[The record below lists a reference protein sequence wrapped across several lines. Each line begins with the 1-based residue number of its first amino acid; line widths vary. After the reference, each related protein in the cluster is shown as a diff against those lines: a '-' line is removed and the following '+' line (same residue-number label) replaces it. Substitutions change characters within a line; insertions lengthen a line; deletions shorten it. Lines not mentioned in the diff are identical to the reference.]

1 MESGRMLTNN
11 REILLVAP
19 FTILPGEKGFN
30 RFTYIA
36 EKLSSKGHKV
46 TLLTSNFKHS
56 DKNFRDKT
64 KIEKINRSL
73 TYKIVMIDELG
84 YKKNIGIDR
93 IQSHR
98 HFSKQLALFLKNI
111 KQKPDVIYCAYPMMD
126 AAFIVGRYAKKF
138 QIPFVMDIQD
148 VWPEAIKNAI
158 PLPEV
163 LVDVILYPLTVYA
176 NKIYSLADYV
186 VGVSKSYVQRV
197 NKVNINA
204 RSYLP
209 IYIGTDLGV
218 FDSYKEKQVKED
230 PNEFWITYIGTIS
243 YSYDLET
250 VIRAVS
256 ILKNKGIPNIV
267 FKVFGSGPLQ
277 PKFEKLANQLG
288 APVNFMG
295 HLKYE
300 EMIPYLVSSDIAA
313 NAISKGAQQSITNKI
328 GDFLSAGLP
337 VLNSSLN
344 KEFLEMVTVE
354 NIGYNYNPGDPV
366 KLAAL
371 IEQLYNN
378 KGLRAA
384 YGENARRLAE
394 EKFDRRHSYGEIYN
408 LIEHATV

>member
-1 MESGRMLTNN
+1 MDELLINN

-36 EKLSSKGHKV
+36 DKLCSKGHKV

-56 DKNFRDKT
+56 DKNFRDKDT
-64 KIEKINRSL
+64 IETIGRSL
-73 TYKIVMIDELG
+73 KYKIVMIEELG
-84 YKKNIGIDR
+84 YKKNIGMDR

-98 HFSKQLALFLKNI
+98 HFSKQLARYLKNM
-111 KQKPDVIYCAYPMMD
+111 KQRPDVIYCAYPMMD
-126 AAFIVGRYAKKF
+126 AAFIVGRYAKKY

-163 LVDVILYPLTVYA
+163 MVNVLLYPLTVYA
-176 NKIYSLADYV
+176 NKIYRLADYI

-197 NKVNINA
+197 KKVNLNA

-209 IYIGTDLGV
+209 IFIGTDLGV
-218 FDSYKEKQVKED
+218 FDTYKEKNVKEN
-230 PNEFWITYIGTIS
+230 PNKFWITYIGTLS
-243 YSYDLET
+243 YSYDIET

-256 ILKNKGIPNIV
+256 ILKNKGITNVV

-277 PKFEKLANQLG
+277 VKFEQLAFQLD
-288 APVNFMG
+288 APVDFMG
-295 HLKYE
+295 HFNYE

-344 KEFLEMVTVE
+344 KEFMEIVTNE
-354 NIGYNYNPGDPV
+354 NIGYNYNPGDSV
-366 KLAAL
+366 QLAVL
-371 IEQLYNN
+371 IEQLYEN
-378 KGLRAA
+378 KALCTELG
-384 YGENARRLAE
+384 GNARRLAE

-408 LIEHATV
+408 LIERATV

>member
-1 MESGRMLTNN
+1 MLTNSK
-11 REILLVAP
+11 EILLVAP

-36 EKLSSKGHKV
+36 DKLSSKDHNV

-56 DKNFRDKT
+56 DKSFRDKNN
-64 KIEKINRSL
+64 IENISKGVR
-73 TYKIVMIDELG
+73 YKIVMLDELG
-84 YKKNIGIDR
+84 YKKNIGFDR

-98 HFSKQLALFLKNI
+98 HFSKQLHFYLNKI
-111 KQKPDVIYCAYPMMD
+111 KHKPDVIYCAYPMMD
-126 AAFIVGRYAKKF
+126 AAFIAGRYAKKF
-138 QIPFVMDIQD
+138 QIPFIMDIQD

-163 LVDVILYPLTVYA
+163 IVDALLYPLTVYA

-186 VGVSKSYVQRV
+186 VGVSKSYVYRV
-197 NKVNINA
+197 NKANLNA
-204 RSYLP
+204 RRYLP
-209 IYIGTDLGV
+209 IFIGTDLGV
-218 FDSYKEKQVKED
+218 FDSYKENYVMKD
-230 PNEFWITYIGTIS
+230 PNEFWITYIGTLS

-256 ILKNKGIPNIV
+256 ILKNKGISNIV

-277 PKFEKLANQLG
+277 PKFEKLAQQLD
-288 APVNFMG
+288 APVDFMG
-295 HLKYE
+295 HFKYE

-337 VLNSSLN
+337 ILNSSLN
-344 KEFLEMVTVE
+344 KEFMDMVSE
-354 NIGYNYNPGDPV
+354 KNIGHNYDPGDFV

-371 IEQLYNN
+371 IERLYNN
-378 KGLRAA
+378 DGLRSEL
-384 YGENARRLAE
+384 GENARRLAE
-394 EKFDRRHSYGEIYN
+394 EKFDRRHSYGEIYS
-408 LIEHATV
+408 LIEQATV

>member
-1 MESGRMLTNN
+1 MVTNS

-36 EKLSSKGHKV
+36 DKLSSKGHKV

-56 DKNFRDKT
+56 DKNFRDKNI
-64 KIEKINRSL
+64 IEKINRSVK
-73 TYKIVMIDELG
+73 YKIIMLDELG

-98 HFSKQLALFLKNI
+98 HFSKQLQLYLKNI

-126 AAFIVGRYAKKF
+126 AAFIAGRYAKKLR
-138 QIPFVMDIQD
+138 IPFIMDIQD

-163 LVDVILYPLTVYA
+163 LVDVILYPLSVYA

-197 NKVNINA
+197 NKVNLNA

-209 IYIGTDLGV
+209 IFIGTDLGV
-218 FDSYKEKQVKED
+218 FDNYKKNHVKKE

-256 ILKNKGIPNIV
+256 MLKDKGKSNIV

-277 PKFEKLANQLG
+277 PKFEKLAQQLD
-288 APVNFMG
+288 APVDFMG
-295 HLKYE
+295 HFKYE
-300 EMIPYLVSSDIAA
+300 EMIPYLVRSDIAA

-328 GDFLSAGLP
+328 GDFLSASLP
-337 VLNSSLN
+337 ILNSSLN
-344 KEFLEMVTVE
+344 KEFMDMVNAE
-354 NIGYNYNPGDPV
+354 KIGYNYDPGDSV

-371 IEQLYNN
+371 IERLYNN
-378 KGLRAA
+378 EGLRSAH
-384 YGENARRLAE
+384 GENARRLAE
-394 EKFDRRHSYGEIYN
+394 EKFDRRHSYGEIYS
-408 LIEHATV
+408 LIEQATV

>member
-1 MESGRMLTNN
+1 MLTNHK
-11 REILLVAP
+11 EILLVAP

-36 EKLSSKGHKV
+36 EKLSQKGHKV
-46 TLLTSNFKHS
+46 TLLTSSFKHS

-64 KIEKINRSL
+64 KIETISKSIK
-73 TYKIVMIDELG
+73 YKIVMIDELG

-98 HFSKQLALFLKNI
+98 YFAKQLTLYLKNI

-126 AAFIVGRYAKKF
+126 AAFIVGRYAKKL

-163 LVDVILYPLTVYA
+163 LIDVILYPLTVYA
-176 NKIYSLADYV
+176 NKIYNLADYV

-197 NKVNINA
+197 NKVNKNA

-209 IYIGTDLGV
+209 IFIGTDLGV
-218 FDSYKEKQVKED
+218 FDSYKDKRVKKD

-250 VIRAVS
+250 VIRAVT
-256 ILKNKGIPNIV
+256 ILKNKGISNIV
-267 FKVFGSGPLQ
+267 FKVLGSGPLQ
-277 PKFEKLANQLG
+277 PKFERLANQLG
-288 APVNFMG
+288 APVDFMG
-295 HLKYE
+295 HFKYE
-300 EMIPYLVSSDIAA
+300 EMIPYLTSSDIAA
-313 NAISKGAQQSITNKI
+313 NSISKGAQQSITNKI
-328 GDFLSAGLP
+328 GDYLSAGLP
-337 VLNSSLN
+337 ILNSSLN
-344 KEFLEMVTVE
+344 NEFMDMVTTE

-366 KLAAL
+366 KLATL

-378 KGLRAA
+378 RGLLVAF
-384 YGENARRLAE
+384 GENARSLAE
-394 EKFDRRHSYGEIYN
+394 EKFDRRQSYGEIYN
-408 LIEHATV
+408 LIEQATV

>member
-1 MESGRMLTNN
+1 MLTNS

-36 EKLSSKGHKV
+36 DKLGSIGHRV

-56 DKNFRDKT
+56 DKKFRDNA
-64 KIEKINRSL
+64 KIEMISKSL
-73 TYKIVMIDELG
+73 KYKIVMLEELG
-84 YKKNIGIDR
+84 YQKNIGIDR

-98 HFSKQLALFLKNI
+98 QFSKQLAFYLKNI
-111 KQKPDVIYCAYPMMD
+111 KHNPDVIYCAYPMMD
-126 AAFIVGRYAKKF
+126 AAFIVGKYAKKF
-138 QIPFVMDIQD
+138 DIPFVMDIQD

-163 LVDVILYPLTVYA
+163 LVDALIYPLTIYA

-197 NKVNINA
+197 KKVNLDA

-209 IYIGTDLGV
+209 IFIGTDLGV
-218 FDSYKEKQVKED
+218 FDRYRDNPVNKD

-243 YSYDLET
+243 YSYDLEA
-250 VIRAVS
+250 VIRAVL
-256 ILKNKGIPNIV
+256 ILKEKGFTNIV

-277 PKFEKLANQLG
+277 AKFENLANQLG
-288 APVNFMG
+288 APVDFMG
-295 HLKYE
+295 HFTYE
-300 EMIPYLVSSDIAA
+300 EMIPYLVRSDIAA

-337 VLNSSLN
+337 ILNSSLN
-344 KEFLEMVTVE
+344 KEFMDMVTSE
-354 NIGYNYNPGDPV
+354 NIGLNYNPGDAV

-371 IEQLYNN
+371 IEQLYTN

-384 YGENARRLAE
+384 YGANARRLAE
-394 EKFDRRHSYGEIYN
+394 EKFDRRHSYKEIYS
-408 LIEHATV
+408 LIERATV

>member
-1 MESGRMLTNN
+1 MLTNN

-36 EKLSSKGHKV
+36 DKLSKKGHKV
-46 TLLTSNFKHS
+46 TLLTSSFKHS
-56 DKNFRDKT
+56 DKSFRDKT
-64 KIEKINRSL
+64 KIETICSSIK
-73 TYKIVMIDELG
+73 YKIVMIDELG

-98 HFSKQLALFLKNI
+98 YFSKQLTHYLKNI
-111 KQKPDVIYCAYPMMD
+111 QKKPDVIYCAYPMMD

-163 LVDVILYPLTVYA
+163 LVDVILYPLTAYA

-186 VGVSKSYVQRV
+186 VGVSKSYVERV
-197 NKVNINA
+197 NKVNKNA

-209 IYIGTDLGV
+209 IFIGTDLGI
-218 FDSYKEKQVKED
+218 FDSYKEKLVKKD

-256 ILKNKGIPNIV
+256 ILKNKGISNIV

-288 APVNFMG
+288 APVDFMG
-295 HLKYE
+295 HFKYDE
-300 EMIPYLVSSDIAA
+300 LIPYLVNSDLAA

-337 VLNSSLN
+337 VINSSLN
-344 KEFLEMVTVE
+344 KEFMEMVKNE
-354 NIGYNYNPGDPV
+354 NIGYNYNSGEPE
-366 KLAAL
+366 KLATL
-371 IEQLYNN
+371 IEKLYNN
-378 KGLRAA
+378 KGLLVAF
-384 YGENARRLAE
+384 GENARKLAE
-394 EKFDRRHSYGEIYN
+394 EKFDRRQSYREIYSI
-408 LIEHATV
+408 IEQATV

>member
-1 MESGRMLTNN
+1 MESERMLTKS

-36 EKLSSKGHKV
+36 DKLSTKGHKV

-64 KIEKINRSL
+64 NIESISRTVK
-73 TYKIVMIDELG
+73 YKIVMLAELG
-84 YKKNIGIDR
+84 YQKNIGIER

-98 HFSKQLALFLKNI
+98 HFSKQLALYLKNI

-126 AAFIVGRYAKKF
+126 AAFIVGRYAKRY

-158 PLPEV
+158 PLPEGIVNV
-163 LVDVILYPLTVYA
+163 LLYPLTVYA

-186 VGVSKSYVQRV
+186 VGVSTSYVQRV
-197 NKVNINA
+197 NQVNKNA
-204 RSYLP
+204 KSYLP
-209 IYIGTDLGV
+209 IFIGTDLGV
-218 FDSYKEKQVKED
+218 FDTYKENPVLKD

-256 ILKNKGIPNIV
+256 ALKNKGITNIV

-277 PKFEKLANQLG
+277 PKFVKLANQLS
-288 APVNFMG
+288 APVDFMG
-295 HLKYE
+295 HFTYE
-300 EMIPYLVSSDIAA
+300 EMISYLIRSDIAA
-313 NAISKGAQQSITNKI
+313 NAIRKGAQQSITNKI

-337 VLNSSLN
+337 ILNSSLN
-344 KEFLEMVTVE
+344 KEFMDMVTGE
-354 NIGYNYNPGDPV
+354 YIGYNYNPGDSV

-371 IEQLYNN
+371 IEQLYHN

-384 YGENARRLAE
+384 FGQNARRLAE

-408 LIEHATV
+408 LIEQATV

>member
-1 MESGRMLTNN
+1 MESVRMFLNK

-56 DKNFRDKT
+56 DKNFRDKAI
-64 KIEKINRSL
+64 IEKIGRSL
-73 TYKIVMIDELG
+73 KYKIVMIEELG
-84 YKKNIGIDR
+84 YTKNIGIER
-93 IQSHR
+93 IQSHK
-98 HFSKQLALFLKNI
+98 HFSKQLALYLKNS
-111 KQKPDVIYCAYPMMD
+111 KQKPEVIYCAYPMMD
-126 AAFIVGRYAKKF
+126 AAFIAGRYAKQY
-138 QIPFVMDIQD
+138 QIPFVMDVQD

-163 LVDVILYPLTVYA
+163 LVDVLLYPLTVYA

-197 NKVNINA
+197 NKVHVNA
-204 RSYLP
+204 KSYLP
-209 IYIGTDLGV
+209 IFIGTDLGV
-218 FDSYKEKQVKED
+218 FDSYKDKHVKKD

-256 ILKNKGIPNIV
+256 ILKNKGINNIV

-277 PKFEKLANQLG
+277 PKFEKLANHLD
-288 APVNFMG
+288 APVDFMG
-295 HLKYE
+295 HFKYE

-344 KEFLEMVTVE
+344 KEFMDMVTTE
-354 NIGYNYNPGDPV
+354 SIGYNYNPGDSV

-384 YGENARRLAE
+384 FGGNARRLAE
-394 EKFDRRHSYGEIYN
+394 EKFDRRHSYRDIYSI
-408 LIEHATV
+408 IEQANV

>member
-1 MESGRMLTNN
+1 MSSNK

-36 EKLSSKGHKV
+36 EKLSSKGHRV

-56 DKNFRDKT
+56 DKDFRDET
-64 KIEKINRSL
+64 KIEMIGKTLNYQIIMIN
-73 TYKIVMIDELG
+73 ELG
-84 YKKNIGIDR
+84 YKRNIGFDR

-98 HFSKQLALFLKNI
+98 HFSKQLALYLKNS

-126 AAFIVGRYAKKF
+126 AAFIVGRYAKKL
-138 QIPFVMDIQD
+138 QIPFIMDIQD

-158 PLPEV
+158 PLPEAV
-163 LVDVILYPLTVYA
+163 ADVFLYPLTVYA
-176 NKIYSLADYV
+176 NKIYRLADYV
-186 VGVSKSYVQRV
+186 VGVSKSYVHRV
-197 NKVNINA
+197 NKVNSNA
-204 RSYLP
+204 KSYLP
-209 IYIGTDLGV
+209 IFIGTDLGV
-218 FDSYKEKQVKED
+218 FDTCKGMTVRKD

-256 ILKNKGIPNIV
+256 ILKNKGMSNIV

-277 PKFEKLANQLG
+277 PKFEQLANQLD
-288 APVNFMG
+288 APVDFMG
-295 HLKYE
+295 HYKYE

-328 GDFLSAGLP
+328 GDFLAAGLP

-344 KEFLEMVTVE
+344 KEFIEMVTAE
-354 NIGYNYNPGDPV
+354 NIGYNYNPGDSL

-371 IEQLYNN
+371 IEHLYHNE
-378 KGLRAA
+378 GLRAA
-384 YGENARRLAE
+384 HGANARRLAE
-394 EKFDRRHSYGEIYN
+394 QKFDRRHSYKEIYR
-408 LIEHATV
+408 LIEQASL